1 MIPVTLRV
9 VLSIGVLLYYV
20 IILYFLKQK
29 ALELKYTLLWLG
41 AGVVMLLFIIFP
53 RILVWLIQCLGVE
66 SPMNGLFFLVIA
78 FLMMICMTLTSIVS
92 RQTRKINRWFNRL
105 QFWKIKWTKIVK
117 RRKKSEANIVYIA

>member
-9 VLSIGVLLYYV
+9 VLTIGILLYYV
-20 IILYFLKQK
+20 VILYFLKKK

-53 RILVWLIQCLGVE
+53 SILVWLIQCLGVE

-92 RQTRKINRWFNRL
+92 RQTRKINRLVQQIAILEN
-105 QFWKIKWTKIVK
+105 KMDKDGEME
-117 RRKKSEANIVYIA
+117 KKV